1 VRTGGFDTHADQ
13 VQAGTPYIGWH
24 ADLLSDVFNSAQAFH
39 QDLSTQG
46 LDDMVMSLTF
56 SEFGRKVVQNGSFGT
71 DHGNLAPM
79 FLFGN
84 GVQAGVHGTNLDL
97 TDVTNQGTVPDAQLQ
112 YDYRSVYRTVI
123 QDWLGGSSAAVE
135 GTQFDAWPAIPGVV
149 SAAMAVDAGCTLDHF
164 ITQSVVRA
172 KIFLEGFYDSGLGA
186 MRTVLKDQEMLPLTR
201 PYSGAPYSY
210 NGTETLT
217 TVPEDVVDWVLIEL
231 RDGADINTIRGRRAG
246 LLRKDG
252 QIIGLN
258 GGLGVAFDN
267 LLPEAFYITIYH
279 RSHIAIVSSVA
290 ADLLDV
296 SNVYDFTQDGSAA
309 LGTNQQKN
317 IGGVYA
323 LYAGDYN
330 GSGIADVQDYEAWK
344 AQSSQIGGY
353 GSTDA
358 DGNGVVNN
366 QDHNLWKRNENQTGH
381 AIIQQ

>member
-1 VRTGGFDTHADQ
+1 
-13 VQAGTPYIGWH
+13 
-24 ADLLSDVFNSAQAFH
+24 
-39 QDLSTQG
+39 
-46 LDDMVMSLTF
+46 
-56 SEFGRKVVQNGSFGT
+56 
-71 DHGNLAPM
+71 
-79 FLFGN
+79 
-84 GVQAGVHGTNLDL
+84 VQAGVHGTNLDL
-97 TDVTNQGTVPDAQLQ
+97 SDITNQGTVPDAQLQ

-123 QDWLGGSSAAVE
+123 QDWLGGSAAAIE
-135 GTQFDAWPAIPGVV
+135 GTQFDAWPVIPAVV
-149 SAAMAVDAGCTLDHF
+149 TAAMAVDVGCTLDHF
-164 ITQSVVRA
+164 ITQSVVRS

-186 MRTVLKDQEMLPLTR
+186 MRTALKDQNMLPLTQ
-201 PYSGAPYSY
+201 PYNSAPYLY
-210 NGTETLT
+210 NGTEALT

-252 QIIGLN
+252 QVIGLN
-258 GGLGVAFDN
+258 GGLGVAFEN
-267 LLPEAFYITIYH
+267 LLPEAFYIAIYH

-296 SNVYDFTQDGSAA
+296 SNVYDFTADGNAA
-309 LGTNQQKN
+309 LGTNQLKN

-330 GSGIADVQDYEAWK
+330 GSGIADVQDYDAWK